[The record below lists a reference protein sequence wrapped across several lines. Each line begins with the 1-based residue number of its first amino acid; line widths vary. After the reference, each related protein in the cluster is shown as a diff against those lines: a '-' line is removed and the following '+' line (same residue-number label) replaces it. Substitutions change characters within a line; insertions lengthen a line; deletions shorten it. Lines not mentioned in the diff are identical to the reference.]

1 MKKFDFTKLMIEM
14 QTRVLK
20 LAPDTLPRE
29 QVLVDTDE
37 NNVYFCVGGFR
48 LYAIMKRYCYIDPE
62 KFKPAKVGQ
71 LFKKARDLTDVNY
84 YKPVGIVLTKE
95 GVKVVKFIDENG
107 GRVYIQEKLVNE
119 FSGIDHVYLT
129 QERGAR
135 LGPCV
140 VHDNYIHTELGLV
153 MPVNPI
159 SVIDK

>member
-71 LFKKARDLTDVNY
+71 LFKKARDLTNVNY

>member
-20 LAPDTLPRE
+20 LAPDTSPRE
-29 QVLVDTDE
+29 QVLVDTDD

-48 LYAIMKRYCYIDPE
+48 LYAIMKTYCYLDPE
-62 KFKPAKVGQ
+62 KYRFAKVGQ

-84 YKPVGIVLTKE
+84 YKPVGIVLTTE
-95 GVKVVKFIDENG
+95 GAKVVKFVDENG
-107 GRVYIQEKLVNE
+107 GRVYIQEKFVNE

-129 QERGAR
+129 QERNAR

-140 VHDNYIHTELGLV
+140 VHDNYIHNELGLV
-153 MPVNPI
+153 MPVNPN

>member
-1 MKKFDFTKLMIEM
+1 MKRFDFTKLMIEM

-37 NNVYFCVGGFR
+37 NNVYFCVGGSR
-48 LYAIMKRYCYIDPE
+48 LYAIMKTYCYLDPE
-62 KFKPAKVGQ
+62 KYRFAKVGQ
-71 LFKKARDLTDVNY
+71 LFKKAREKADVNY